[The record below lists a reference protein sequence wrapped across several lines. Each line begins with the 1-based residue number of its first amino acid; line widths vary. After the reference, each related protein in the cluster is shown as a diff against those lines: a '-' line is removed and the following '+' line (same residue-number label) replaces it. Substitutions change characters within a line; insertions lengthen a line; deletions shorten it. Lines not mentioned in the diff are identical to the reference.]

1 VTGVAHLVSAFSR
14 FKSWLA
20 ALAGVLLALLGVYA
34 AGRRDARQRA
44 AQEADEAYR
53 ETRRRID
60 EVVDDPVLPDDAR
73 EWLRQRGERGGDL

>member
-1 VTGVAHLVSAFSR
+1 MGVADLVSVFSR
-14 FKSWLA
+14 LKGWLA
-20 ALAGVLLALLGVYA
+20 ALSGVFLALLGVYA

-73 EWLRQRGERGGDL
+73 EWLRQRGERDGDL

>member
-1 VTGVAHLVSAFSR
+1 MIARLKG
-14 FKSWLA
+14 WLA
-20 ALAGVLLALLGVYA
+20 ALGALLLALLGVYA

-60 EVVDDPVLPDDAR
+60 EVHVGDDPDLAR
-73 EWLRQRGERGGDL
+73 RFLSERGQRDGDL

>member
-1 VTGVAHLVSAFSR
+1 MGVAHLVSAFSR
-14 FKSWLA
+14 FKGWLA

-60 EVVDDPVLPDDAR
+60 EVDVGDDPAVLRD
-73 EWLRQRGERGGDL
+73 WLRQRGERDSDL

>member
-1 VTGVAHLVSAFSR
+1 MGVADLVSVFSR
-14 FKSWLA
+14 LKGWLA
-20 ALAGVLLALLGVYA
+20 ALSGVFLALLGVYA

-73 EWLRQRGERGGDL
+73 EWLRHRGERDRNL